1 MMFFDIEVNGKTIKA
16 RNGETILSA
25 LERNAISVPTLCHI
39 RGLQPSGACR
49 MCVVEVEGR
58 QGLIPACS
66 HPVEEWMKIRT
77 HSPRVIKARKTNI
90 ELLLSNHP
98 DDCLYCESNGNC
110 ELQKFAEDLYVR
122 ERRFYGKKN
131 KYKTDPSS
139 AAIFR
144 DPAKCILCGRCIRVC
159 EEVQDITALE
169 FIGRGNEMQVG
180 PAFNKGMNLSSCI
193 NCGQCIMVC
202 PTGALS
208 EKKHPAEL
216 QEMIHNPAINT
227 VIQCSPTLSVTLAEE
242 FGLRPGKDI
251 EGVMYAVL
259 RKIGFDHVFDTSFA
273 ADLYVAEL
281 TNELLQRISSGE
293 KLPLFSSCCPAWI
306 KYAEQFRPGLL
317 GNISVCKSPQQMMG
331 SVISNHFTKVKK
343 IQPESIYSVSAMPCI
358 AKKFE
363 AQCEQMTHKGITD
376 VDMVLTTRELARL
389 IRLNGIDVQQVESE
403 MADQPYRTR
412 SASGKMLAV
421 SGGLTEAVVRAL
433 HFRITGKDLP
443 LKRIPELRSSKDVKE
458 FSIKIGERTYGFAVI
473 NGMGNAPELL
483 NEIESG
489 RSDIHFVEVMACP
502 GGCVGGGGQPAGKN
516 AGSVRNRI
524 KAIYEIDDKETVKTP
539 YKNPSLNSLYETFL
553 VEPGSD
559 ESANLLHTTYQK
571 REVLL

>member
-1 MMFFDIEVNGKTIKA
+1 MMFFEIEVNGKTIKA

-39 RGLQPSGACR
+39 RDLQPSGACR

-66 HPVEEWMKIRT
+66 HPVEEWMKIYT

-110 ELQKFAEDLYVR
+110 ELQKFAEDLYIR

-139 AAIFR
+139 ASIFR

-159 EEVQDITALE
+159 EEVQKITALE

-180 PAFNKGMNLSSCI
+180 PTFNKGMNLSSCI
-193 NCGQCIMVC
+193 NCGQCIIVC
-202 PTGALS
+202 PTGALT

-216 QEMIHNPAINT
+216 QEKLHNPAINT

-242 FGLRPGKDI
+242 FGLRPGKDM

-259 RKIGFDHVFDTSFA
+259 RKIGFNHVFDTSYA
-273 ADLYVAEL
+273 ADLYITEL
-281 TNELLQRISSGE
+281 ADELLKRIQSGE
-293 KLPLFSSCCPAWI
+293 KLPVFSSCCPAWI

-317 GNISVCKSPQQMMG
+317 ENISSCKSPQQMMG
-331 SVISNHFTKVKK
+331 AIISTHFAQIKK
-343 IQPESIYSVSAMPCI
+343 LHAENIYSVSAMPCT

-363 AQCEQMTHKGITD
+363 SQREQMTHKGITD

-389 IRLNGIDVQQVESE
+389 IRLYGIDFQQVEPE
-403 MADQPYRTR
+403 MADEPYRTR
-412 SASGKMLAV
+412 SASAKLLAV
-421 SGGLTEAVVRAL
+421 SGGLTEALIRAL
-433 HFRITGKDLP
+433 HYRITGRELP
-443 LKRIPELRSSKDVKE
+443 LNRIPELRSSKDIKE
-458 FSIKIGERTYGFAVI
+458 FSIKIGELKLGFAVV
-473 NGMGNAPELL
+473 NGIGNVSALL
-483 NEIESG
+483 DEIEAG

-502 GGCVGGGGQPAGKN
+502 GGCVGGGGQPAGNNPGAVKN
-516 AGSVRNRI
+516 RM
-524 KAIYEIDDKETVKTP
+524 KAIYEIDDKEPVKTP
-539 YKNPSLNSLYETFL
+539 FKNPSLKTLYEDFL
-553 VEPGSD
+553 KEPGSD
-559 ESANLLHTTYQK
+559 ESVNLLHTSYQE
-571 REVLL
+571 REVLR